1 MTRPRARVAPDA
13 TPGDGRPSWPGASE
27 AAVPEARPSG
37 AMLIGEVA
45 ERTGLTQRTLRYYE
59 EIGLLPLAPRLEGG
73 FRLYSE
79 ADVQRLEHIR
89 ELKQLLGFSLLEIK
103 EMVEAEEERR
113 ELRQAYRREA
123 DPAAR
128 RTHVARA
135 LEIARF
141 QMAKLDDHLAALQQ
155 LRRKVEARLQRYEA
169 ELRTLEVSPALPAES
184 VVLPSGDATTL
195 GSRECAP

>member
-1 MTRPRARVAPDA
+1 MTRPRARMAAEVA
-13 TPGDGRPSWPGASE
+13 PGDGRASSAGASE
-27 AAVPEARPSG
+27 PAVPEARPPG

-59 EIGLLPLAPRLEGG
+59 EIGLLPPAPRLEGG

-89 ELKQLLGFSLLEIK
+89 ELRQLLGFSLLEIK

-128 RTHVARA
+128 RAQAARA

-141 QMAKLDDHLAALQQ
+141 QMAKLDDHLVALQQ

-169 ELRTLEVSPALPAES
+169 ELRTLEVSPAP
-184 VVLPSGDATTL
+184 